1 MSNCDP
7 PQASEIVDLWR
18 RRFGEPPAILTDA
31 ETMLRILNSMP
42 PRSFAPDDAP
52 EAPAA
57 IAVLDRAR
65 LDDAAVGGVDTT
77 P

>member
-7 PQASEIVDLWR
+7 PQVSEIVDLWR

-31 ETMLRILNSMP
+31 ETMLRILNSLP
-42 PRSFAPDDAP
+42 PRSFARSDEP
-52 EAPAA
+52 EPE
-57 IAVLDRAR
+57 ITVLGRFAR
-65 LDDAAVGGVDTT
+65 DEATVGGGDTT